1 MDNRILEREDYVQNL
16 AAWVDKPV
24 IKVITG
30 QRRVGKSM
38 FIAQILP
45 SSKNE

>member
-1 MDNRILEREDYVQNL
+1 MENRILEREDYVQNL

-30 QRRVGKSM
+30 QRRIGDIS
-38 FIAQILP
+38 
-45 SSKNE
+45 